1 MMNMSVNMNT
11 MNYDEDDES
20 DDDKTLWMENTFS
33 REITQMKFVNTFS
46 WSYFF
51 NELVDII
58 KHYSLLFICRN
69 LKSSI
74 EIHRMITKNVLND
87 TNFIVFI
94 N

>member
-46 WSYFF
+46 
-51 NELVDII
+51 
-58 KHYSLLFICRN
+58 
-69 LKSSI
+69 
-74 EIHRMITKNVLND
+74 
-87 TNFIVFI
+87 
-94 N
+94 

>member
-1 MMNMSVNMNT
+1 

-58 KHYSLLFICRN
+58 KHYSLLFICRQICRN

-74 EIHRMITKNVLND
+74 EIHRMIKKMC
-87 TNFIVFI
+87 
-94 N
+94 